1 MYVRRL
7 NLVSADIMEVAPP
20 TTTPGITGIAA
31 ANVAYELLSTF
42 AARWAS
48 SGISPRPLCLLV
60 IKRRRDA
67 S

>member
-1 MYVRRL
+1 
-7 NLVSADIMEVAPP
+7 MEVAPP

-48 SGISPRPLCLLV
+48 SGISPRPPCLLV